1 MPNDSDPES
10 IADLLQA
17 LDEVREA
24 AKRVD
29 RERNFAVDRSE
40 PPAGAGP
47 SKPPSTG
54 DDERL

>member
-10 IADLLQA
+10 IAGLLQA

-29 RERNFAVDRSE
+29 RERNRAAEHAE
-40 PPAGAGP
+40 PAPREP
-47 SKPPSTG
+47 RPPDAP
-54 DDERL
+54 DDKTDF